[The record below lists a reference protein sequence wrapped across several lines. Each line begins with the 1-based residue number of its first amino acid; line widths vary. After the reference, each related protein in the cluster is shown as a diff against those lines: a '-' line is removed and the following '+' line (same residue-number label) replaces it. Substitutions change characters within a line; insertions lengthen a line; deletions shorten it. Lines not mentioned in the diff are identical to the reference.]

1 MQSIVGVATHDRT
14 RKLETRHRTR
24 TKSPHKNGYALYI
37 RVMRG
42 GEPPQP
48 PPDRYAAGCSQ
59 ERAAEMSQQ
68 LLDTRRP
75 KPTADAPQS
84 NPSAE
89 APPTSA

>member
-14 RKLETRHRTR
+14 RKLETRHRTH

-48 PPDRYAAGCSQ
+48 PPGRYAAGCSQ
-59 ERAAEMSQQ
+59 ERAAEMAQS
-68 LLDTRRP
+68 LCDTR
-75 KPTADAPQS
+75 
-84 NPSAE
+84 
-89 APPTSA
+89 